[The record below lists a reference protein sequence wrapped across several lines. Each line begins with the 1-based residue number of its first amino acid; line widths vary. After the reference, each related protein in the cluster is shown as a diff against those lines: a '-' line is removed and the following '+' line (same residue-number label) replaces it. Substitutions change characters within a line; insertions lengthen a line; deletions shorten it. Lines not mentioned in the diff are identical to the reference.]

1 MVGNSGAYTGTSGK
15 LPMQLQLTYNSI
27 AAVTT
32 AIEQVHAY
40 RHTHCISEHEK
51 AYPKIYTYLP

>member
-1 MVGNSGAYTGTSGK
+1 
-15 LPMQLQLTYNSI
+15 MQLQLTYNSI

-32 AIEQVHAY
+32 AIEQVHTY
-40 RHTHCISEHEK
+40 RHTHYITKHEN

>member
-1 MVGNSGAYTGTSGK
+1 MGAYTGTSGK
-15 LPMQLQLTYNSI
+15 LPMQLLLTYNSI

-32 AIEQVHAY
+32 AIGQVHTY